1 MLYKLTPAEAAHN
14 ILSTVRTLQA
24 EAVPLADTLDR
35 VLADGITSPIDLPY
49 WDNAAM
55 DGYAARSSDVLGR
68 CPVKLAIVDRIAAGV
83 FPTVAVGFGQCSRIF
98 TGAPL
103 PEGADSVIRQEDTT
117 ELGPGTVQIDDDRDA
132 GQNVRQRGED
142 IKRDSLVFAAG
153 TQLGAAHIGVLASF
167 ATERVPVHRK
177 PRVGILATGDELA
190 DLTER
195 QAILGGR
202 KIASSNSYTLAAMIR
217 EVGGV
222 VVDLGIGQDDPRDL
236 MDRLGMMRE
245 VDLLVTSGGVSVG
258 EHDYLRQVVE
268 EQGGEVRFWRV
279 RMRPGGPI
287 AFGLLR
293 GKPWIGL
300 PGNPVSTMVTF
311 ELFVRPLIRTM
322 LGHRHPFRKTV
333 SVRMSEP
340 ISLAA
345 PLHHFLRA
353 VVEQID
359 GQLIAR
365 LTGGQ
370 GSGILTSMAKANALI
385 VVPEDHLEVRE
396 GDTLHAMF
404 LKEPVHVA
412 RFPGE

>member
-14 ILSTVRTLQA
+14 ILSTVRVLPP
-24 EAVPLADTLDR
+24 EAVPLADALGR
-35 VLADGITSPIDLPY
+35 VLADAITSPIDLPH

-55 DGYAARSSDVLGR
+55 DGYAVRSSDVLGC
-68 CPVKLAIVDRIAAGV
+68 CPVKLVVVDRIAAGAV
-83 FPTVAVGFGQCSRIF
+83 PTKVVGFGQCSRIF
-98 TGAPL
+98 TGAPI
-103 PEGADSVIRQEDTT
+103 PEGSDSVIRQEDTS
-117 ELGPGTVQIDDDRDA
+117 ELEAGAIQIDDDRDA
-132 GQNVRQRGED
+132 KQNVRQRGED
-142 IKRDSLVFAAG
+142 IQRGSLVLVAG
-153 TQLGAAHIGVLASF
+153 TQLGAAQIGVLASF
-167 ATERVPVHRK
+167 ATEQVRVHRK
-177 PRVGILATGDELA
+177 PLVGILATGNELA
-190 DLTER
+190 DLSER
-195 QAILGGR
+195 QAILDGR
-202 KIASSNSYTLAAMIR
+202 KIASSNSYTLAAM
-217 EVGGV
+217 VKATGGV
-222 VVDLGIGQDDPRDL
+222 AVDLGIGQDEPQDL
-236 MDRLGMMRE
+236 RDRLDAVRE

-268 EQGGEVRFWRV
+268 EQGGEMRFWRV

-311 ELFVRPLIRTM
+311 ELFVRPVIRTM
-322 LGHRHPFRKTV
+322 LGHDHPFRRTV
-333 SVRMSEP
+333 PVRMGERT
-340 ISLAA
+340 SLRA

-353 VVEQID
+353 VVEQVN
-359 GQLIAR
+359 GHLVAR

-385 VVPEDHLEVRE
+385 LVPEDHLDVRE

-404 LKEPVHVA
+404 LEEPVHVT

>member
-1 MLYKLTPAEAAHN
+1 MLYKLTPADAAHN
-14 ILSTVRTLQA
+14 ILSTVRALQP
-24 EAVPLADTLDR
+24 EAVPLADVLGR
-35 VLADGITSPIDLPY
+35 VLADGITSPIDLPH

-55 DGYAARSSDVLGR
+55 DGYAVRSSDVLGC
-68 CPVKLAIVDRIAAGV
+68 CPAKLVVVDRIAAGA
-83 FPTVAVGFGQCSRIF
+83 FPTKVVGFGQCSRIF
-98 TGAPL
+98 TGAPI

-117 ELGPGTVQIDDDRDA
+117 ELETGAIQIDDDRDA

-142 IKRDSLVFAAG
+142 IRLGSLVLAAG
-153 TQLGAAHIGVLASF
+153 TQLGAAQIGVLASL
-167 ATERVPVHRK
+167 ATQQVRVHRK
-177 PRVGILATGDELA
+177 PLVGILATGDELA
-190 DLTER
+190 DLSER
-195 QAILGGR
+195 QAILDGR
-202 KIASSNSYTLAAMIR
+202 KIASSNSYTLAAMVR
-217 EVGGV
+217 ATGGV
-222 VVDLGIGQDDPRDL
+222 AVDLGIGQDEPQDL
-236 MDRLGMMRE
+236 RDRLDAVRE

-268 EQGGEVRFWRV
+268 EQGGEMRFWRV

-311 ELFVRPLIRTM
+311 ELFVRPVIRTM
-322 LGHRHPFRKTV
+322 LGHHSPFRRTIP
-333 SVRMSEP
+333 VRMGERT
-340 ISLAA
+340 SLRA

-353 VVEQID
+353 VVEQVN
-359 GQLIAR
+359 GHLVAR

-385 VVPEDHLEVRE
+385 LVPEDHLEVRE

-404 LKEPVHVA
+404 LEEPVHVT